1 MDSSYAP
8 LLEKIRIPQPSLQ
21 KLAVISIFDKFRSAQ
36 PSNHG
41 QDAVSRCLRSASPAV
56 VDQSTREL
64 CRLVKDSK
72 LDISTAL
79 LELQSALEDS
89 PSPQFTGV
97 FIKAIGLLTRLG
109 FEEKPHSFRFNS
121 SENHPFV
128 KILSCGT
135 EVQGELVKQVIVF
148 MTKCKHLGMEA
159 ICDFLGPFLNYCIVK
174 VPSSS
179 SSSAFVRN
187 LMSTMAAFCCSF
199 PLEAVPIIKLLT
211 CRLKYFPS
219 NNAEE
224 VTNVSYIFEC
234 LVDAYL
240 VVLRQLVGM
249 GSLVHEAQL
258 CGLALLEAVL
268 LQHRDFVKCSG
279 GVEKILDVT
288 RHTLAVQKELGLNYV
303 TELSSL
309 MLSLFPI
316 LVHSELEHEQ
326 YSILKLVL
334 FLSRWKN
341 DDEHGIGAFPS
352 QLSEELLFI
361 FPVLALVSSPSR
373 FVKQTATDLLSI
385 LGKIASNLMISPKE
399 KRVPD
404 GKHLSIA
411 SPGSIVFRFLRN
423 LWFEDQ
429 LSLHGLIYVSLF
441 PDCGVYGTEE
451 HFQLN
456 AWASSVKEYYLGII
470 GKQKSTSII
479 SVRNA

>member
-219 NNAEE
+219 NNAE
-224 VTNVSYIFEC
+224 
-234 LVDAYL
+234 
-240 VVLRQLVGM
+240 
-249 GSLVHEAQL
+249 
-258 CGLALLEAVL
+258 
-268 LQHRDFVKCSG
+268 
-279 GVEKILDVT
+279 
-288 RHTLAVQKELGLNYV
+288 
-303 TELSSL
+303 
-309 MLSLFPI
+309 
-316 LVHSELEHEQ
+316 
-326 YSILKLVL
+326 
-334 FLSRWKN
+334 
-341 DDEHGIGAFPS
+341 
-352 QLSEELLFI
+352 
-361 FPVLALVSSPSR
+361 
-373 FVKQTATDLLSI
+373 
-385 LGKIASNLMISPKE
+385 
-399 KRVPD
+399 
-404 GKHLSIA
+404 
-411 SPGSIVFRFLRN
+411 
-423 LWFEDQ
+423 
-429 LSLHGLIYVSLF
+429 VSLI
-441 PDCGVYGTEE
+441 V
-451 HFQLN
+451 
-456 AWASSVKEYYLGII
+456 A
-470 GKQKSTSII
+470 
-479 SVRNA
+479 